1 MQNPKDDKGQPTA
14 REQALARR
22 AFNMREVLGGGRMPR
37 PLTSPYTSPIVAETE
52 KTPRDPAKP
61 ISE

>member
-22 AFNMREVLGGGRMPR
+22 AFNMREVLGMRMPR
-37 PLTSPYTSPIVAETE
+37 PLISPLTSPIVAETE
-52 KTPRDPAKP
+52 KTPRDPATP
-61 ISE
+61 ICE